1 MEYPGNP
8 VREVDLKLVAR
19 HIAWEVFIGMIIA
32 TAILLPLFS
41 FFDLIDQ
48 LDDVGK
54 GTYRTRDA
62 FSYTLMVLPRRFIQL
77 APFIALLGTVGAL
90 GVLAVNLELVALRVA
105 GLSPLAISLPAV
117 GVGLSLTGFI
127 IGLEYSVAPQLQQK
141 AIMLRAAA
149 LEQSVE
155 LGRGLGIWTRD
166 AQNVLRIGEMLNQN
180 LGRDIEIIHFDRQG
194 TVTAHVQA
202 EYADIIDD
210 GLWKLHEVTIRTF
223 TPEKIALNHADIV
236 SWRSF
241 LGPEDV
247 ATLTKPPE
255 SLTPQEL
262 MRHFEFLRATGQQAD
277 AYLLALW
284 RKAGAAVMTIA
295 MVLVA
300 IPFVFGFVREG
311 LSGKLVLA
319 SLIGISV
326 YLLDQIIANAGLALQ
341 LNPILISLSPGLCL
355 IAAAGYW
362 LLRRVA

>member
-1 MEYPGNP
+1 MK
-8 VREVDLKLVAR
+8 VIAR
-19 HIAWEVFIGMIIA
+19 YIAWEVLVGMIIA
-32 TAILLPLFS
+32 AVILLPLFS

-54 GTYRTRDA
+54 GTYSIKDA
-62 FSYTLMVLPRRFIQL
+62 FLYMLMLMPRRFIQL

-117 GVGLSLTGFI
+117 GVGLLLTSLI
-127 IGLEYSVAPQLQQK
+127 VGLEYLVAPQLQQK
-141 AIMLRAAA
+141 AIVLRAVA

-155 LGRGLGIWTRD
+155 LGRNLGTWTRD
-166 AQNVLRIGEMLNQN
+166 AQNILRIGEMLNQN
-180 LGRDIEIIHFDRQG
+180 LGQDIEIIHFNPKG
-194 TVTAHVQA
+194 TMTAYVQA

-210 GLWKLHEVTIRTF
+210 GLWKLHGVTVRTF
-223 TPEKIALNHADIV
+223 TPEKITITQASIV

-255 SLTPQEL
+255 SLTPLEL
-262 MRHFEFLRATGQQAD
+262 MRHTEFLQATGQQAD

-284 RKAGAAVMTIA
+284 RKAGAVVMTTA

-300 IPFVFGFVREG
+300 IPFVFGSVREG

-319 SLIGISV
+319 SLVGIGV
-326 YLLDQIIANAGLALQ
+326 YLLDQIIANAGLALH
-341 LNPILISLSPGLCL
+341 LNPIFTSLSPGLLL
-355 IAAAGYW
+355 IVVAGYW

>member
-1 MEYPGNP
+1 MK
-8 VREVDLKLVAR
+8 VIAR
-19 HIAWEVFIGMIIA
+19 YISWEVFVGMIIA
-32 TAILLPLFS
+32 AVILLPLFS

-54 GTYRTRDA
+54 GTYGIKDA
-62 FSYTLMVLPRRFIQL
+62 FLYMLMLVPRRFIQL

-117 GVGLSLTGFI
+117 GVGLLLTSLI
-127 IGLEYSVAPQLQQK
+127 VGLEYLVAPQLQQK
-141 AIMLRAAA
+141 ATVLRAVA
-149 LEQSVE
+149 LEQGVE

-166 AQNVLRIGEMLNQN
+166 AQNILRIGEMLNQN
-180 LGRDIEIIHFDRQG
+180 LGRDIEIIHFSRQG
-194 TVTAHVQA
+194 TMTAHVQA
-202 EYADIIDD
+202 QYADIIDD
-210 GLWKLHEVTIRTF
+210 GLWKLHEVTVRTF
-223 TPEKIALNHADIV
+223 TPEKIVATHTSIV

-255 SLTPQEL
+255 SLTPLEL
-262 MRHFEFLRATGQQAD
+262 MRHTEFLQDTGQQAD

-284 RKAGAAVMTIA
+284 RKAGAVVMTTA

-300 IPFVFGFVREG
+300 IPFVFGSVREG

-319 SLIGISV
+319 SLMGIGV
-326 YLLDQIIANAGLALQ
+326 YLLDQIIANAGLAFH
-341 LNPILISLSPGLCL
+341 LNPIFTSLSPGLLL
-355 IAAAGYW
+355 IAVAGYW

>member
-1 MEYPGNP
+1 MK
-8 VREVDLKLVAR
+8 VIAR
-19 HIAWEVFIGMIIA
+19 YISWEVFVGMIIA
-32 TAILLPLFS
+32 AVILLPLFS

-54 GTYRTRDA
+54 GTYGIKDA
-62 FSYTLMVLPRRFIQL
+62 FLYMLMLVPRRFIQL

-117 GVGLSLTGFI
+117 GVGLLLTSLI
-127 IGLEYSVAPQLQQK
+127 VGLEYLVAPQLQQK
-141 AIMLRAAA
+141 ATVLRAVA

-166 AQNVLRIGEMLNQN
+166 AQNILRIGEMLNQN
-180 LGRDIEIIHFDRQG
+180 LGRDIEIIHFSRQG
-194 TVTAHVQA
+194 TMTAHVQA
-202 EYADIIDD
+202 QYADIIDD
-210 GLWKLHEVTIRTF
+210 GLWKLHEVTVRTF
-223 TPEKIALNHADIV
+223 TPEKIAATHTSIA

-255 SLTPQEL
+255 SLTPLEL
-262 MRHFEFLRATGQQAD
+262 MRHTEFLQDTGQQAD

-284 RKAGAAVMTIA
+284 RKAGAVVMTTA

-300 IPFVFGFVREG
+300 IPFVFGSVREG

-319 SLIGISV
+319 SLMGIGV
-326 YLLDQIIANAGLALQ
+326 YLLDQIIANAGLAFH
-341 LNPILISLSPGLCL
+341 LNPIFTSLSPGLLL
-355 IAAAGYW
+355 IAVAGYW